1 MNERS
6 PSGPKRIASIAGAAV
21 GLALFIY
28 AIRQA
33 GFARIVDDM
42 RKIGSGFFVILLLA
56 LVREVVRSYSWILC
70 VDEGHRLRLKDALP
84 ARIIG
89 EALGNLTPLGLL
101 VSEPVKAVLVRDR
114 LPIVAAFSALAVEQL
129 LYALSVVIVIAAGM
143 GALLA
148 SATLTASLKALSI
161 ATLASVAG
169 LAGLMVAILRMR
181 PQVAAR
187 ILALLARIGVPEGV
201 LVGVGDPARALET
214 RLYGS
219 FDRARSRVW
228 TIGAMILLFHLAAIA
243 EVYVTLRLITAMAP
257 SLFDTFVLESV
268 NRLITVAFKFV
279 PLRLGVDEAGSGLAS
294 GILQLGT
301 GVGVTLAIVRK
312 ARILAFSAVGIILLL
327 QRGLTVREL
336 VAEGRQAAI
345 ND

>member
-1 MNERS
+1 
-6 PSGPKRIASIAGAAV
+6 
-21 GLALFIY
+21 
-28 AIRQA
+28 
-33 GFARIVDDM
+33 
-42 RKIGSGFFVILLLA
+42 
-56 LVREVVRSYSWILC
+56 
-70 VDEGHRLRLKDALP
+70 
-84 ARIIG
+84 
-89 EALGNLTPLGLL
+89 
-101 VSEPVKAVLVRDR
+101 
-114 LPIVAAFSALAVEQL
+114 
-129 LYALSVVIVIAAGM
+129 
-143 GALLA
+143 
-148 SATLTASLKALSI
+148 
-161 ATLASVAG
+161 
-169 LAGLMVAILRMR
+169 
-181 PQVAAR
+181 
-187 ILALLARIGVPEGV
+187 
-201 LVGVGDPARALET
+201 
-214 RLYGS
+214 
-219 FDRARSRVW
+219 VW